1 MNVQF
6 LAAVLVFGGFALLAS
21 RDDAG
26 ADPATCVSLET
37 RLAELEQ
44 SANDYWDGADS
55 SAIDQAI
62 AEGRSELDRAMMQA
76 QRSGC
81 QGGFRTPGA
90 RCGRIMGS
98 VERLSANLNRLYR
111 QRQQTA
117 VDPYAAERER
127 SRVLRALADNQCGDD
142 YQDNSGA
149 RRSNGFFAT
158 LFGRRPF
165 GADPESEGSPS
176 VLNFGYTT
184 FRTLCVRTCDGYYFP
199 ISFATVPEQFV
210 ERRTDLP
217 GSLSGERG
225 PSLRPRQSRRG
236 RQRNGLSRRRTLHC
250 ASVRIPLP
258 HPIRR
263 FVHLPPGNGWG
274 DRSIGI
280 AAAGAGRAETS
291 PPRCDASRR
300 RPAARDPNRA
310 EDPETLANR
319 TGGFGIAGVPSSNPP
334 SPHVIGNT
342 AAGKPVR
349 VVGPNYYVAQ

>member
-1 MNVQF
+1 MNVRF

-21 RDDAG
+21 RHDAG

-90 RCGRIMGS
+90 RCGRIMAS

-127 SRVLRALADNQCGDD
+127 SRVLRALADNQCGDG
-142 YQDNSGA
+142 YQDNSAA

-165 GADPESEGSPS
+165 GADSESEGSPS

-199 ISFATVPEQFV
+199 ISFATVPERFAKDEQ
-210 ERRTDLP
+210 TCQAACP
-217 GSLSGERG
+217 
-225 PSLRPRQSRRG
+225 
-236 RQRNGLSRRRTLHC
+236 
-250 ASVRIPLP
+250 ASE
-258 HPIRR
+258 
-263 FVHLPPGNGWG
+263 VHLYVHGNPGEEASAMVSLAGQPYTALPSAFRFRRQFDASCTCHLATAGATAALGSPPPGP
-274 DRSIGI
+274 
-280 AAAGAGRAETS
+280 AGLKPLHPVATV
-291 PPRCDASRR
+291 PPS
-300 RPAARDPNRA
+300 PAAPDPNRA
-310 EDPETLANR
+310 EDPETIANR
-319 TGGFGIAGVPSSNPP
+319 AGSFGVAAVPSAISPP
-334 SPHVIGNT
+334 RAVAGNST
-342 AAGKPVR
+342 TGKPVR